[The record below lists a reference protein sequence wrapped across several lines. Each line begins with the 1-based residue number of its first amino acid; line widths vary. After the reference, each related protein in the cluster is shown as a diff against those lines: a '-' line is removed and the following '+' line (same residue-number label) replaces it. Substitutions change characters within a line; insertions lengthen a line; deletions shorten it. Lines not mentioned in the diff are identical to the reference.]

1 MIRDIKNWGV
11 FRLPRPISRHQ
22 VKHSKG
28 HYFVLRYDVSGQT
41 HAMLRETLRLDPRM
55 VRLAGVKL
63 GDGKLETLSKFG
75 DIPWKS
81 FE

>member
-1 MIRDIKNWGV
+1 M
-11 FRLPRPISRHQ
+11 
-22 VKHSKG
+22 
-28 HYFVLRYDVSGQT
+28 LRYDVSGQT